1 MTLFITSSPFDEAAE
16 MPLFSNANG
25 FVDRLRAALPEYPSV
40 TFVASSPE
48 RHDLT
53 CRFGADAFTALAN
66 AGICPSQ
73 WTVLDGMNAE
83 DAPEIVSSSDLLIFA
98 GGHVPTQAAF
108 FRDIALDVLL
118 QDYPGVI
125 IGISAGSMNMARSVY
140 AQPEEPGEA
149 VDPGYARFFPG
160 LDLTEVNVLP
170 HYQKVK
176 DDLVDGLRLFEDIT
190 LPDSRG
196 RCFFAIPDG
205 SYFYQDD
212 SCLML
217 CGKSCL
223 VRDGVLSPLTQDG
236 EILNMEHFE

>member
-1 MTLFITSSPFDEAAE
+1 MTLFITSSPFDETADA
-16 MPLFSNANG
+16 PRFSNANG
-25 FVDRLRAALPEYPSV
+25 FADRLRAALPEYPSV

-66 AGICPSQ
+66 AGIFPSQ
-73 WTVLDGMNAE
+73 WTVLDGINAE
-83 DAPEIVSSSDLLIFA
+83 DAPEIISASDLLIFA

-108 FRDIALDVLL
+108 FRDISLDVLL

-125 IGISAGSMNMARSVY
+125 IGISAGSMNMAQTVY

-149 VDPGYARFFPG
+149 VDPDYARFFPG

-190 LPDSRG
+190 LPDSQG

-212 SCLML
+212 SCLLL
-217 CGKSCL
+217 CGESYL
-223 VRDGVLSPLTQDG
+223 VRDGVLSPLTRDG
-236 EILNMEHFE
+236 EILNMENFE